1 MIFHIKHNLYFIGD
15 ISTIQ
20 HFQFICLILQTI
32 KMNNFE
38 TTDTSS
44 TSSSDENEVVFIR
57 RPKVYKER
65 RNYFDILDDVEF
77 FNRFRLTKQT
87 VENILQQINHSI
99 RLPTNRYV
107 QYLCIYIFYIYINKN
122 FRGGCISPM
131 HQLLLTL
138 RFYALGD
145 MQIAVA
151 DFIGISKTSACR
163 IISKV
168 SRAIASLNPQYI
180 KMPTTREEM
189 ERTAQE
195 FYNIASFPRVIGAI
209 DCTLIKIDSPGGHD
223 AEIFRCRKSYFALNV
238 QTVSDAKLKI
248 RNVVV
253 RWPGSTHDQTIFNN
267 SSLKRAFENGNFGRY
282 LLIGDSGYSLQ
293 SYLMTKLIE
302 TRTAAENLYN
312 ESIIRTRNTVERQYG
327 VWKRRFPILKL
338 GMRMKLE
345 TIMNVIVATAVLHN
359 VALDMNEEIP
369 ENWNE
374 VDVEEVQNEEPANNM
389 IPGRHT
395 RQLII
400 NEHFARLL

>member
-1 MIFHIKHNLYFIGD
+1 
-15 ISTIQ
+15 
-20 HFQFICLILQTI
+20 
-32 KMNNFE
+32 MNNFD

-44 TSSSDENEVVFIR
+44 TSSSDENEVIYIR
-57 RPKVYKER
+57 RPKVYQER
-65 RNYFDILDDVEF
+65 KKYFESLDDLEF
-77 FNRFRLTKQT
+77 FERFRLTKQT
-87 VENILQQINHSI
+87 VVNILQQIDHSI

-107 QYLCIYIFYIYINKN
+107 QYYCIYVYIFYSHIKH
-122 FRGGCISPM
+122 FRGGSISPM

-168 SRAIASLNPQYI
+168 SRAIASLNNQYI
-180 KMPTTREEM
+180 KMPITREEM
-189 ERTAQE
+189 EINAEE

-248 RNVVV
+248 RNIVV

-267 SSLKRAFENGNFGRY
+267 TLLKQAFENGNFGRY

-293 SYLMTKLIE
+293 PYLMTKLQE

-345 TIMNVIVATAVLHN
+345 TTMNVIVATAVLHN
-359 VALDMNEEIP
+359 IALDMNEEIP

-374 VDVEEVQNEEPANNM
+374 VDIEEQEGELVNNPL
-389 IPGRHT
+389 PGRHT
-395 RQLII
+395 RQLLI
-400 NEHFARLL
+400 NEHFSRLV